1 MDRPTRT
8 NEKALAINLDMGRYG
23 SFAEIGAGQEVA
35 RWFYRVGGAAGTIA
49 KSVSAYDKTVS
60 DAIYGPTRRYVVR
73 ERLEEMLRYEQS
85 LTLERLFP
93 QRGDSTAFFTFANTV
108 QARSYQGN
116 NECHG
121 WIGVKFQSR
130 PRDED
135 SQIILHVRMLDSE
148 NQAQQEA
155 LGIIGVNLLYGAFFL
170 YHRPDELVESLL
182 DELSIER
189 IEIDMIEFSGIEFRH
204 VDNRIM
210 SLRLVQ
216 LGLTPAAMFSASGKV
231 LQPSEVLR
239 KRPVLLERGRF
250 SPVTRVNLDMIDKA
264 RAQFAE
270 DGGAAVQ
277 ADDIV
282 SVMEITMSN
291 LRADQGEVDL
301 TDFIGRAEVLGVTD
315 HIVMISD
322 YFEYYRL
329 AAYLRRYTDR
339 RCAIVMGAGALRQIF
354 DERYYARLEG
364 GILEALGRLFK
375 NDLHIFVYP
384 QKDPET
390 GMLWTVETLEVP
402 KDVRHLYGYLV
413 ERGFLIPVEDY
424 DESVLDIQAPEVL
437 EKLQS
442 GDAAWEGMVDER
454 VAEVIK
460 ARKLFGFGAR

>member
-1 MDRPTRT
+1 MGDTISQSQGTLQTQSSGFGMNSSILNKTIKSDMKSEYSARRTAREFFSKDNESHPSIEENKLLKDQLNHLKEVKKQTMSLSAETAEDVQQQALEVRLQLDSYKQFVNPNYTPPKEVPKGDEDPFEVRANPGPVSSKIRPPSRLYHT
-8 NEKALAINLDMGRYG
+8 A
-23 SFAEIGAGQEVA
+23 
-35 RWFYRVGGAAGTIA
+35 
-49 KSVSAYDKTVS
+49 
-60 DAIYGPTRRYVVR
+60 
-73 ERLEEMLRYEQS
+73 LEELSGLDYDYVHYGGDEYAHTMFCYFWLSHHLEPTKQFPSGRMFKWEDIGFDSDLRKKVRAY
-85 LTLERLFP
+85 L
-93 QRGDSTAFFTFANTV
+93 
-108 QARSYQGN
+108 
-116 NECHG
+116 NEN
-121 WIGVKFQSR
+121 IASNY
-130 PRDED
+130 
-135 SQIILHVRMLDSE
+135 SMLDLVYIL
-148 NQAQQEA
+148 A
-155 LGIIGVNLLYGAFFL
+155 L
-170 YHRPDELVESLL
+170 YHDAGKNIQKDSGNEIHHSKGAQMMWDSFISGDL
-182 DELSIER
+182 DIPEPL
-189 IEIDMIEFSGIEFRH
+189 
-204 VDNRIM
+204 
-210 SLRLVQ
+210 
-216 LGLTPAAMFSASGKV
+216 
-231 LQPSEVLR
+231 
-239 KRPVLLERGRF
+239 
-250 SPVTRVNLDMIDKA
+250 
-264 RAQFAE
+264 
-270 DGGAAVQ
+270 
-277 ADDIV
+277 DDIV

-390 GMLWTVETLEVP
+390 GTLWTVETLEVP

>member
-1 MDRPTRT
+1 
-8 NEKALAINLDMGRYG
+8 
-23 SFAEIGAGQEVA
+23 
-35 RWFYRVGGAAGTIA
+35 
-49 KSVSAYDKTVS
+49 
-60 DAIYGPTRRYVVR
+60 
-73 ERLEEMLRYEQS
+73 
-85 LTLERLFP
+85 
-93 QRGDSTAFFTFANTV
+93 
-108 QARSYQGN
+108 
-116 NECHG
+116 
-121 WIGVKFQSR
+121 
-130 PRDED
+130 
-135 SQIILHVRMLDSE
+135 
-148 NQAQQEA
+148 
-155 LGIIGVNLLYGAFFL
+155 
-170 YHRPDELVESLL
+170 
-182 DELSIER
+182 
-189 IEIDMIEFSGIEFRH
+189 
-204 VDNRIM
+204 M

-390 GMLWTVETLEVP
+390 GTLWTVETLEVP

-424 DESVLDIQAPEVL
+424 DERVLDIQAPEVL